1 MSSKINIFKIISG
14 HLWTL
19 KDSATGKISKWDI
32 TLFILIP
39 ISIGA
44 YAATKGFVLPKGVVS
59 SLLNIGVLL
68 SALLLNLLVIVYTLK
83 ERLPKVD
90 CNKEGWKVLELKH
103 AAMLELYYNISASV
117 LIAFCLLILSL
128 THNLLFNLPA
138 PFDVDIFGWVSFSIP
153 SLNGNIV
160 DPLLIFLGLNLVL
173 TFLMIIKRTY
183 LLLVTD
189 SD

>member
-1 MSSKINIFKIISG
+1 
-14 HLWTL
+14 
-19 KDSATGKISKWDI
+19 
-32 TLFILIP
+32 
-39 ISIGA
+39 
-44 YAATKGFVLPKGVVS
+44 
-59 SLLNIGVLL
+59 
-68 SALLLNLLVIVYTLK
+68 
-83 ERLPKVD
+83 
-90 CNKEGWKVLELKH
+90 
-103 AAMLELYYNISASV
+103 MLELYYNISASV